1 MSDWVQEEMIRRFS
15 AILGLVALLC
25 GLVIPSV
32 AVDIPDEQLLTP
44 RPPVENTGGYS
55 GAYYDDQR
63 TLFRAFTYVEAWKG
77 ENYATSGATTCLSS
91 QEEPCKSSNYLFFE
105 TPLSPCSVTRTRDCV
120 VSLSGRIGE
129 NPLVS
134 ATLVDSLTSTF
145 PNMGMEALKRY
156 NTPFT
161 GDIQRGVP
169 DSGKV
174 SLWTISGMK
183 HQGGDLFMLIP
194 KLNAEFQNVEGTKT
208 SNLDVGLYPVSKVSS
223 QGVQLDTCFFVTAT
237 DCYKRWPFPQNASFE
252 VSIKTGAKIVGWF
265 HGRLSSPEI
274 SSEKTSD
281 GQTLIN
287 ISGSVI
293 SVPTLAVWA
302 KNSDLP
308 PRLDEMIQEEFVQR
322 GNQFA
327 GVAYYLGNPSDRST
341 QAVIDERNPSF
352 NDNFFERYM
361 LWVQVAKDKAYAT
374 VSTWSF
380 RTMQDYAEY
389 AKCIGDSGVAGMVT
403 TNSNAYIAGP
413 PKFVDGDLAYR
424 VASPHYDS
432 KGEIQIGTYD
442 LAIRSD
448 VARCIYGFSKAPI
461 QATLSVIYADG
472 VAKNATTLV
481 SEKNN
486 WLRLSA
492 KGFTYS
498 SPTIKVKLSQEAP
511 APTPVT
517 SPAPSPATT
526 SNTSQNQ
533 ETPPVAQPT
542 ATPNAVSSSSTN
554 SSSKSPVVIAPSK
567 KTTIT
572 CVKGKLIKKVTAVS
586 PKCPVGYKKK

>member
-1 MSDWVQEEMIRRFS
+1 MKRKSITLL
-15 AILGLVALLC
+15 ALITLLC
-25 GLVIPSV
+25 GLVMPSV
-32 AVDIPDEQLLTP
+32 ALDIPDEQLMTP

-55 GAYYDDQR
+55 GAYFDDQR
-63 TLFRAFTYVEAWKG
+63 TLFRAFTYLEAWG
-77 ENYATSGATTCLSS
+77 GRNFATSGATTCLSS
-91 QEEPCKSSNYLFFE
+91 QVEPCKSSENLFFE

-120 VSLSGRIGE
+120 LSFSGKIGD
-129 NPLVS
+129 NALVS
-134 ATLVDSLTSTF
+134 ATLVDTLTSSF
-145 PNMGMEALKRY
+145 PNFSLDLQKRY

-161 GDIQRGVP
+161 GDIQRGIP

-183 HQGGDLFMLIP
+183 HQGGDLFLLIP
-194 KLNAEFQNVEGTKT
+194 KLNAEFQNVAGTNPA
-208 SNLDVGLYPVSKVSS
+208 NLDVGLYPVSKISN
-223 QGVQLDTCFFVTAT
+223 QGIQLDTCFFVTAT
-237 DCYKRWPFPQNASFE
+237 DCYKRWRFPEDSSFE

-274 SSEKTSD
+274 NSEKTSD
-281 GQTLIN
+281 GQTQIS
-287 ISGSVI
+287 ISGKVMT
-293 SVPTLAVWA
+293 VPTLAVWA
-302 KNSDLP
+302 KNTELP
-308 PRLDEMIQEEFVQR
+308 SRLNQLIEEEFVNR

-327 GVAYYLGNPSDRST
+327 GVAYYIGDPKDRST

-361 LWVQVAKDKAYAT
+361 LWVQVAKDKAYAN

-380 RTMQDYAEY
+380 RTMQDYREY

-413 PKFVDGDLAYR
+413 PKLVDGDLAYR
-424 VASPHYDS
+424 VASPHYDAR
-432 KGEIQIGTYD
+432 GEIQIGTYD

-448 VARCIYGFSKAPI
+448 IARCIYGFTKAPI
-461 QATLSVIYADG
+461 QATLSVIYSDG

-498 SPTIKVKLSQEAP
+498 SPTIKVKLSQEETSPTPTP
-511 APTPVT
+511 APVT
-517 SPAPSPATT
+517 SPTT
-526 SNTSQNQ
+526 TKNETSA
-533 ETPPVAQPT
+533 PVAQPT
-542 ATPNAVSSSSTN
+542 ETPSVNPLPTQASQSSLATKPAVAK
-554 SSSKSPVVIAPSK
+554 KS
-567 KTTIT
+567 TIT
-572 CVKGKLIKKVTAVS
+572 CIKGKTTKRITAVN
-586 PKCPVGYKKK
+586 PKCPAGYRKK